1 MNEQKGELEQMQ
13 EQLKVQF
20 ENLANKILDE
30 KSAKFTKQNRE
41 SLDQLL
47 NPLGTKLEEF
57 RKKVEETY
65 NDENRQRAT
74 LKEQI
79 RQMAELNQQMSE
91 DTKTSP
97 KR

>member
-1 MNEQKGELEQMQ
+1 MQ